1 MKKKTFFII
10 VIIMVFMLL
19 MTTSS
24 CTENYIARE
33 LGGTLKIEVEPGY
46 KVTSATWKDD
56 DLFYFMEPMEKDYSP
71 KEKKFVESSSYG
83 ILESTVIF
91 KESKK

>member
-19 MTTSS
+19 MTSG
-24 CTENYIARE
+24 CTENYVARE
-33 LGGTLKIEVEPGY
+33 FGGTLKVEVEPGY
-46 KVTSATWKDD
+46 KVTSATWKED
-56 DLFYFMEPMEKDYSP
+56 DLFYFIEPMEEDYTP
-71 KEKKFVESSSYG
+71 KEKKFIESSSYG
-83 ILESTVIF
+83 VLESTVVF

>member
-19 MTTSS
+19 MTSS

-33 LGGTLKIEVEPGY
+33 LGGTLKINVEPGY
-46 KVTSATWKDD
+46 KVTSATWKED
-56 DLFYFMEPMEKDYSP
+56 DLFYFIEPMEENYSP
-71 KEKKFVESSSYG
+71 KEKKFIESSSYG
-83 ILESTVIF
+83 VLESTVIF

>member
-19 MTTSS
+19 MASS
-24 CTENYIARE
+24 CTENHMARKF
-33 LGGTLKIEVEPGY
+33 GGTVKVEVEPGY

-56 DLFYFMEPMEKDYSP
+56 DLFYFIEPMEEGYIP
-71 KEKKFVESSSYG
+71 KEKKFIESSSYG
-83 ILESTVIF
+83 VLESTVIF